1 MAIDK
6 TKFVRGN
13 NLAVSDFNFDD
24 PSNTITVKTDALS
37 SVGQAIA
44 AAGGGSVPDASATVT
59 GLVNNTLLQELGGKD
74 KTINGVRVGRG
85 PGSYTSNTVLG
96 TLALDANT
104 SGQANT
110 AVGRSALK
118 LNTTGEGNIAIGA
131 YALEANTTGYGNTA
145 VGGSSLI
152 ESTTGY
158 SNTALGSAAL
168 ADNIDGGDNTAIGA
182 QAMSA
187 LTTGFGNVA
196 VGSGALSQL
205 TSGIGNFAI
214 GFYAG
219 NSQTTGDGQG
229 HLGNGFTTDI
239 FAQVGIT
246 TLSDERFKNISSR
259 TIPLGLD
266 FISYV
271 GKNALLTFEFKTPA
285 EGGASIGRV
294 RYGVSAQKILEEEGD
309 NPVLINNTDPDN
321 LRYNEMDMVAV
332 LIKAVSELKDEFD
345 AYVATHP

>member
-24 PSNTITVKTDALS
+24 PSNTITVKTDAMS

-74 KTINGVRVGRG
+74 KSINGVRVGKG

-96 TLALDANT
+96 LLALDANT
-104 SGQANT
+104 TGQTNT
-110 AVGRSALK
+110 AVGRSTLTV
-118 LNTTGEGNIAIGA
+118 NTTGR
-131 YALEANTTGYGNTA
+131 GNTA
-145 VGGSSLI
+145 VGAYAMDNN
-152 ESTTGY
+152 TTGEDNVAVGAALGDNTTGVY
-158 SNTALGSAAL
+158 NTAVGSGALGA
-168 ADNIDGGDNTAIGA
+168 NIDGNDNTAVGA
-182 QAMSA
+182 QALSS

-196 VGSGALSQL
+196 MGSGALTFL

-214 GFYAG
+214 GFNAG
-219 NSQTTGDGQG
+219 QSQTSGDGQG

-246 TLSDERFKNISSR
+246 TLSDERFKNISAR
-259 TIPLGLD
+259 TIPLL
-266 FISYV
+266 S
-271 GKNALLTFEFKTPA
+271 
-285 EGGASIGRV
+285 
-294 RYGVSAQKILEEEGD
+294 
-309 NPVLINNTDPDN
+309 LIH
-321 LRYNEMDMVAV
+321 
-332 LIKAVSELKDEFD
+332 I
-345 AYVATHP
+345 